1 MASLVILSRY
11 LAAGWKPI
19 EKPKSLSALE
29 GRWIMKKNQVR
40 LTCSSCF
47 LNSWSCCCK
56 QRERKKMLKLWRGKF
71 LTVDTILCDWFE
83 MVGVFFPSPWANRK
97 KKQMTTPCLTCDVEA
112 ISFFL
117 SAAARLFPQ
126 QQKTHR
132 SVQSAA
138 ACGVCLTHK
147 KTSLSIHAT
156 RFLKKRNTPS
166 LEFKKKWVRARG
178 FLEKPHYL
186 NPRPRFCFFQ

>member
-1 MASLVILSRY
+1 MASPVILSCY

-71 LTVDTILCDWFE
+71 LTVDTILCDW
-83 MVGVFFPSPWANRK
+83 VWDGRGFFPFSMSKQK
-97 KKQMTTPCLTCDVEA
+97 KKTDDHTLLYLWCRGHIFFPFCGRTAVSTTTKNPPQCTVCCCLWCVFDPQKNFAFSPRYTFFEKEKHA
-112 ISFFL
+112 I
-117 SAAARLFPQ
+117 
-126 QQKTHR
+126 TW
-132 SVQSAA
+132 
-138 ACGVCLTHK
+138 
-147 KTSLSIHAT
+147 I
-156 RFLKKRNTPS
+156 
-166 LEFKKKWVRARG
+166 
-178 FLEKPHYL
+178 
-186 NPRPRFCFFQ
+186 